1 MPNRTIKALYIDDDA
16 ALGRLVQR
24 ILGRRGYQVDHETT
38 AEVGLARLEGGD
50 IDVVIL
56 DHDLG
61 TTSGLVVLEDLKA
74 REQAPP
80 VVYVTASTE
89 LSIAVQALKAGAVD
103 YVVKAIGDDFEV
115 LLVAALEQA
124 VERARLMRAKEE
136 AEQQVRQAKD
146 RAEMLLAEVNHRVAN
161 SLALVGSLVRM
172 QAGAVKDTGA
182 KAALAETQA
191 RITAIANLHRSL
203 YTSTD
208 VQQVDLAAY
217 LETLV
222 GELGNSITA
231 SGRTPIVKL
240 DAEPVSIKTDR
251 AVSVGMIATEL
262 VTNALKYAYPIGE
275 GEVRVSVSRTSSNQ
289 IVLSVA
295 DDGIGWTGDGT
306 AKGSGLG
313 SKIIAAMSKSLGSR
327 LEYQTRPIG
336 TLASITFDE
345 KLGY

>member
-1 MPNRTIKALYIDDDA
+1 MPNRIINALYIDDDF

-24 ILGRRGYQVDHETT
+24 ILGRRGYQVHHVGT
-38 AEVGLARLEGGD
+38 ADAGLARLLSGD

-61 TTSGLVVLEDLKA
+61 TTSGLAVLEDLRT

-89 LSIAVQALKAGAVD
+89 LSIAVQALKAGAAD

-124 VERARLMRAKEE
+124 VERARLMRAKEK
-136 AEQQVRQAKD
+136 AEQQVREAKE

-161 SLALVGSLVRM
+161 SLALVSSLVRM
-172 QAGAVKDTGA
+172 QAGAVKEPGA

-191 RITAIANLHRSL
+191 RIRAIANLHRSL

-222 GELGNSITA
+222 GELGNSIIA
-231 SGRTPIVKL
+231 SGRTPTVRL
-240 DAEPVSIKTDR
+240 EAEPVSIKTDR
-251 AVSVGMIATEL
+251 AVSIGMIATEL
-262 VTNALKYAYPIGE
+262 VTNALKYAYPVGE
-275 GEVRVSVSRTSSNQ
+275 GEVRVSIARTPANQ
-289 IVLSVA
+289 IMLSVA
-295 DDGIGWTGDGT
+295 DDGIGWTGDGPV
-306 AKGSGLG
+306 KGSGLG
-313 SKIIAAMSKSLGSR
+313 AKIIAAMSKSLGSQ
-327 LEYQTRPIG
+327 LEYRNQPIG

-345 KLGY
+345 KLG

>member
-1 MPNRTIKALYIDDDA
+1 MPNRIIKALYIDDDA

-24 ILGRRGYQVDHETT
+24 ILGRRGYQVDHVTT
-38 AEVGLARLEGGD
+38 AEAGFTRLADGD

-61 TTSGLVVLEDLKA
+61 TTSGFAVLEDLRA

-89 LSIAVQALKAGAVD
+89 LSIAVQALKTGAVD
-103 YVVKAIGDDFEV
+103 YVVKAIGDGFEV

-136 AEQQVRQAKD
+136 AELQVRQAKD

-172 QAGAVKDTGA
+172 QAGAVTEPGA

-231 SGRTPIVKL
+231 SGKTPIVRL

-262 VTNALKYAYPIGE
+262 VTNALKYAYPVGD
-275 GEVRVSVSRTSSNQ
+275 GEVRVSVARSPSNQ
-289 IVLSVA
+289 ITLSVA
-295 DDGIGWTGDGT
+295 DDGIGWTGEGA

-313 SKIIAAMSKSLGSR
+313 AKIIAAMSKSLGST
-327 LEYQTRPIG
+327 LEYRSQPIG

-345 KLGY
+345 KLG